1 MSLLEKFKKGIQ
13 AVEDFSKLD
22 STGKTIAI
30 LQIKQKAEDAIE
42 KAVETVTPVV
52 DVVTE
57 KGRELFEKGEKK
69 IGEFLGQK
77 SNDTPSAL
85 DIAIHTPNED
95 VVRFLSE
102 KSARASSEK
111 NEFNNKSDVEKV
123 KLVAK
128 KKAPEKTKN
137 NTKGKGN
144 NKKR

>member
-85 DIAIHTPNED
+85 DIVTDTPNED
-95 VVRFLSE
+95 VAKFLLE
-102 KSARASSEK
+102 KGAGASSEK
-111 NEFNNKSDVEKV
+111 NEFNNESDV
-123 KLVAK
+123 AK
-128 KKAPEKTKN
+128 AKPVEKKAPAKTKN
-137 NTKGKGN
+137 NAKGKGN